1 MPPSPSRP
9 VKLWG
14 GNARKTGG
22 SAKRRPAL
30 ASREPDSA
38 VALAFLVLMTPTFL
52 FICNRSMCTAFYSA
66 IFIKHHFFFFFAS
79 PHSLPNYHCGDH
91 TAWHPVARVPGPV
104 SCQRTAGAH
113 GRRPLLSVSRSRPD
127 VPAPHVHSLSCAF
140 SVAAS
145 RPRGALIG
153 YHTLYDTVHRDHKS
167 TCLRGYQLDRPLPMT
182 ATIYGAR
189 WPWPTRA
196 GQLAYLISILKA
208 THETA
213 IHSTALRMGKVRLRE
228 VQQVT

>member
-1 MPPSPSRP
+1 METPG
-9 VKLWG
+9 KQ
-14 GNARKTGG
+14 
-22 SAKRRPAL
+22 KRRSNADQPWPRASLILQSLWLFAL
-30 ASREPDSA
+30 NDPNIFIHLQPEY
-38 VALAFLVLMTPTFL
+38 VHCFL
-52 FICNRSMCTAFYSA
+52 FC
-66 IFIKHHFFFFFAS
+66 HFHKAPFFGFVFAS
-79 PHSLPNYHCGDH
+79 LHSLPNYHCGDH

-153 YHTLYDTVHRDHKS
+153 YHTLYDTVHGDHKS

-196 GQLAYLISILKA
+196 GQLAYLISVLKA

-228 VQQVT
+228 VRQVT